1 MIIILLLMLKIIL
14 SQLLKDWVLALAVA
28 VMISVD
34 VIILVT
40 YTILELVGGNFTVIL
55 KSNDENFTSRFG
67 VSNKA

>member
-34 VIILVT
+34 LIILVT